1 MWTMRYVLAVTAMTV
16 ALVLGM
22 AAAGGAADSVAHA
35 ESTTTAVRVVRD
47 IEYGVAGGY
56 SLRLDAILPDGQ
68 GPHPALLVVHGGG
81 WRSGDKR
88 QFGRPAQMLAEAGFA
103 VFSANYRLAPPG
115 GEWHYPAPVDD
126 LRMAMLWIR
135 AHAAEYGADATR
147 VGALGGS
154 AGGNLVLMLG
164 TSGEPGRDRADAVV
178 SWSGPT
184 DFRTLGGARGD
195 AIAANYIGC
204 TLAACPEI
212 WDAASPLSHVDA
224 GSAPSYIV
232 NSDMELTPLQQATD
246 MAAALERA
254 GVPVTLRVLP
264 GNRHSQT
271 FAADVMDETAMFL
284 RTYLT
289 ASR

>member
-1 MWTMRYVLAVTAMTV
+1 MRFVLMITAMTM
-16 ALVLGM
+16 ALVVGF
-22 AAAGGAADSVAHA
+22 AVAGRTAAGATSPATTA
-35 ESTTTAVRVVRD
+35 TTAVRVVSD
-47 IEYGVAGGY
+47 IEYGVADGY
-56 SLRLDAILPDGQ
+56 SLRLDAVLPDGP
-68 GPHPALLVVHGGG
+68 GPYPAVLVVHGGG
-81 WRSGDKR
+81 WRGGDKR
-88 QFGRPAQMLAEAGFA
+88 QFARPAQMLAEAGFA

-115 GEWHYPAPVDD
+115 GQWHFPAPLED

-135 AHAAEYGADATR
+135 ANAAEYGADATR

-164 TSGEPGRDRADAVV
+164 TTGEPGRDRADAVA

-204 TLAACPEI
+204 ALAACPEL
-212 WDAASPLSHVDA
+212 WDAASPIAHVDA
-224 GSAPSYIV
+224 GSAPSYIA
-232 NSDMELTPLQQATD
+232 NSGAELTPLRQATD

-254 GVPVTLRVLP
+254 GVPVTLRILP
-264 GNRHSQT
+264 GNRHSQA
-271 FAADVMDETAMFL
+271 FAADVIEETAAFL
-284 RTYLT
+284 RVYLT